1 MMVGILNCRHL
12 STLGIDVFGVQ
23 NTDWGF
29 KRDVH
34 SKVGRFVLSTVYYM
48 TGGYLDMHS
57 NELCTLSV
65 CLCPNGYDRKAV
77 GQCLHSPLAENNPS
91 PTPRPFVSHR
101 GCLFIL
107 LDWFVSYYT

>member
-12 STLGIDVFGVQ
+12 STLWHSLALMFFGVQ

-34 SKVGRFVLSTVYYM
+34 SKVGRFVFSTVYYM
-48 TGGYLDMHS
+48 TGSYLDMHS

-65 CLCPNGYDRKAV
+65 L
-77 GQCLHSPLAENNPS
+77 
-91 PTPRPFVSHR
+91 
-101 GCLFIL
+101 
-107 LDWFVSYYT
+107 